1 MPSNKLNVK
10 KNDEVMVI
18 AGKDRSVKGRPRR
31 GRVLEVNPHSGR
43 IIVDGV
49 NTMRRAV
56 RQDRRIRQAGIV
68 ESPGPI
74 HVSNV
79 MLVCPNCDA
88 PTRVAHRRGSMG
100 RKVRVCKKCGKDI
113 DE

>member
-1 MPSNKLNVK
+1 MPSKKMNVK

-18 AGKDRSVKGRPRR
+18 AGKDRSVRGRPRR
-31 GRVLEVNPHSGR
+31 GRVLEVHADSGR

-56 RQDRRIRQAGIV
+56 RQTQRIRQAGIV
-68 ESPGPI
+68 ESPGPM

-88 PTRVAHRRGSMG
+88 PTRVARRVRSNG